1 MCWWSPRAGGDVMR
15 EIGDSGRCN
24 GGPAAPRE
32 HGGGVGGGA
41 GDGGGGQQLGGEDP
55 EETTPLTLLAAD
67 PPDKDLTDIN
77 SLLDDIH
84 KLGGRGDSIP
94 LRSLTPGPDREP
106 SSRRHT
112 PVSQPRASHS
122 RKPSSSSSEEIIEV
136 EPRAAAQVRLN
147 ASFFLLLLRTT
158 SHNPPALTTSV
169 LPCSPLPCPC
179 SQSDQQRLGSYRAH
193 QSFNTVLIARLG
205 SVEPLVYRGSEA
217 EQPLN

>member
-32 HGGGVGGGA
+32 PGGGVGGGS

-55 EETTPLTLLAAD
+55 EETTPLTLLSAN

-94 LRSLTPGPDREP
+94 LRSLTPGLDRDP
-106 SSRRHT
+106 PSRRHT

-136 EPRAAAQVRLN
+136 EPRAAAQVRPYHVYTMH
-147 ASFFLLLLRTT
+147 FLKYSLPF
-158 SHNPPALTTSV
+158 SSPPYPTFPLTQPVVISA
-169 LPCSPLPCPC
+169 
-179 SQSDQQRLGSYRAH
+179 SDQRVSGA
-193 QSFNTVLIARLG
+193 
-205 SVEPLVYRGSEA
+205 
-217 EQPLN
+217 

>member
-136 EPRAAAQVRLN
+136 EPRAAAQVRSSAVLH
-147 ASFFLLLLRTT
+147 SGTHRF
-158 SHNPPALTTSV
+158 PPPLT
-169 LPCSPLPCPC
+169 PLPSPPP
-179 SQSDQQRLGSYRAH
+179 
-193 QSFNTVLIARLG
+193 FF
-205 SVEPLVYRGSEA
+205 
-217 EQPLN
+217 

>member
-32 HGGGVGGGA
+32 PGGGVGGGS

-55 EETTPLTLLAAD
+55 EETTPLTLLSGN

-94 LRSLTPGPDREP
+94 LRSLTPGPDRDS

-136 EPRAAAQVRLN
+136 EPRAAAQVR
-147 ASFFLLLLRTT
+147 
-158 SHNPPALTTSV
+158 
-169 LPCSPLPCPC
+169 PCPVIYVSTSPLPPPPP
-179 SQSDQQRLGSYRAH
+179 RHPFIRTPIPVPTYL
-193 QSFNTVLIARLG
+193 
-205 SVEPLVYRGSEA
+205 P
-217 EQPLN
+217 